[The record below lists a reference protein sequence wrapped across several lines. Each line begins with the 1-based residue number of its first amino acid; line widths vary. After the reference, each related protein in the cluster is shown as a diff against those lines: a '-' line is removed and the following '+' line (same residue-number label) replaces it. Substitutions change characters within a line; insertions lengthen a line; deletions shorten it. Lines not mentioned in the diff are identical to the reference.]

1 VHLGDPRPL
10 FHVRPSWPDVRV
22 ASVWLPRLPLRVVV
36 LRHPAW
42 AGRPLVL
49 SAAPGER
56 KVVQLCS
63 PEAERA
69 GIRLGLPL
77 REVLALCPE
86 AIVVRPDPAR
96 VATVLDE
103 VLARLQSV
111 SPAVEAADEE
121 LFLDLRG
128 LEALYRNDLRVLE
141 GAIGAA
147 VPSLLRPRIGVA
159 GGKFA
164 ASVAARVATPSRAHV
179 VPAGE
184 TARFLAPLPIRYLP
198 FAPDALQ
205 RLDLLGL
212 RRIGD
217 LAALPFA
224 TVQAQFGRPGARA
237 WRLAK
242 GEDDE
247 AIVPRPYRP
256 AVRAS
261 LRFEDPLASV
271 DAVMAN
277 LDRLLGRAFADPALR
292 GRAVRQVRL
301 RALLTDGTSWERLFT
316 FKEALSNRDAARRA
330 LTSKLELP
338 NGLPPAPLEELGLE
352 LLGLAGEVAKQLG
365 LFVARIGRGGG
376 ASPPLQIAEAA
387 RQLRARYGRVPLYHA
402 VEMEPWSRIP
412 ERRWALVTV
421 EDEDVGSPTSAA
433 RL

>member
-1 VHLGDPRPL
+1 MHLGDPRPL
-10 FHVRPSWPDVRV
+10 FHIRPAWPDVRV

-42 AGRPLVL
+42 AGRPSVL

-111 SPAVEAADEE
+111 SPAVEATDEE

-159 GGKFA
+159 DGKFA

-179 VPAGE
+179 VPADK

-224 TVQAQFGRPGARA
+224 TVQAQFGRLGARA

-277 LDRLLGRAFADPALR
+277 LDRLLGRAFADPTLR
-292 GRAVRQVRL
+292 GPPGPAACAAHRRDLLGA
-301 RALLTDGTSWERLFT
+301 ALHLQGGALESRCRSSGVEEQAGAAERP
-316 FKEALSNRDAARRA
+316 AAGAARGAWPRA
-330 LTSKLELP
+330 AGPGGRGSETTRPVRGSHRQGRGRLA
-338 NGLPPAPLEELGLE
+338 PAPD
-352 LLGLAGEVAKQLG
+352 
-365 LFVARIGRGGG
+365 RRGG
-376 ASPPLQIAEAA
+376 ASVARALRPRAA
-387 RQLRARYGRVPLYHA
+387 LPRRGDGAVVSNPRASLGARGR
-402 VEMEPWSRIP
+402 
-412 ERRWALVTV
+412 RRRGRGVAHVRC
-421 EDEDVGSPTSAA
+421 AA
-433 RL
+433 MR